1 MPILKDDSANRS
13 EEKRELLS
21 HVADNG
27 KLKYA
32 KDFVNALGKVTPGL
46 EAISSIVSF
55 SKSVADLIFLKK
67 IIAFLFELEGVSE
80 SKIERELKRI
90 DTSSKYGARVGET
103 LLMIIGECKSY
114 EIAGM
119 IGSLFRAYL
128 NGIIKFD
135 EFREM
140 QEAIIELGAKRVEW
154 YCIEAPER
162 ILAKEAEGTAFSSL
176 WRIDSID
183 TVTLAEDEWSDTF
196 EQRLYG
202 ITGLGRGEMYLRK
215 SDLGKR
221 LMDLLEF

>member
-1 MPILKDDSANRS
+1 MRISKDDSADRS

-27 KLKYA
+27 KLKHA
-32 KDFVNALGKVTPGL
+32 KDFVDALSEVTPGL
-46 EAISSIVSF
+46 GAISSIVSF
-55 SKSVADLIFLKK
+55 SKSVADLMFLKK
-67 IIAFLFELEGVSE
+67 IIAFLFELDEVPE
-80 SKIERELKRI
+80 SKKERELKRI
-90 DTSSKYGARVGET
+90 DASSKYGIRVGET
-103 LLMIIGECKSY
+103 LLMIMDECKSY

-140 QEAIIELGAKRVEW
+140 QEAIIELSSKQLEW
-154 YCIEAPER
+154 YCTEAPDR
-162 ILAKEAEGTAFSSL
+162 ISAKEAEGTAFSSL
-176 WRIDSID
+176 WRIDSIE
-183 TVTLAEDEWSDTF
+183 TVTLAEDEWSDAF

-202 ITGLGRGEMYLRK
+202 ITGSGRGEMYLRK

-221 LMDLLEF
+221 LMGLLEF